1 MSTMKQPVFRGSA
14 AAMIT
19 PFDRAGELD
28 FQALGVQIDR
38 QLAAGTSALVMC
50 ATTGE
55 CATLSDGEWE
65 RVLAFTLQRVC
76 GRIPVVAGVGR
87 NDTRRTVLLCKR
99 AKSLGA
105 QGTLA
110 VTPYYNKTTQEGLI
124 RHYETAADAAD
135 LPMILYNV
143 PSRTGMSISAETYAR
158 LAKHP
163 NIFGTKEA
171 SGDFG
176 LMLKIKALCPP
187 DFALYSGNDDHIV
200 PILSLGG
207 VGVIST
213 MANVIPAETQQICDL
228 WEQNDREGAAKL
240 QIRCQP
246 LIQALFREV
255 NPIPVKSAMAML
267 GLDSGY
273 VRQPLTEIGS
283 AAREELRQA
292 LVSFGLL

>member
-1 MSTMKQPVFRGSA
+1 MKQPVFRGSA

-28 FQALGVQIDR
+28 FCALGVQIDR
-38 QLAAGTSALVMC
+38 QLTAGTAALVMC

-65 RVLAFTLQRVC
+65 RILDFALQRVC
-76 GRIPVVAGVGR
+76 GRVPVLAGVGR
-87 NDTRRTVLLCKR
+87 NDTRHTLLLCKR
-99 AKSLGA
+99 AKALGA

-110 VTPYYNKTTQEGLI
+110 VTPYYNKTTQTGLI
-124 RHYETAADAAD
+124 RHYETAADGAD

-143 PSRTGMSISAETYAR
+143 PSRTGMSITAETYAE

-163 NIFGTKEA
+163 NIVGTKEA
-171 SGDFG
+171 SGDFS
-176 LMLKIKALCPP
+176 LMLKIKARCPR

-213 MANVIPAETQQICDL
+213 MANVIPAETQKIYTL
-228 WEQNDREGAAKL
+228 WEQGQREASAEL
-240 QIRCQP
+240 QIGCQKV
-246 LIQALFREV
+246 IQALFREV
-255 NPIPVKSAMAML
+255 NPIPVKAAMEIL

-273 VRQPLTEIGS
+273 VRQPLTCISES
-283 AAREELRQA
+283 AREELRQA
-292 LVSFGLL
+292 LCAFGLL

>member
-1 MSTMKQPVFRGSA
+1 MKKPLFTGA
-14 AAMIT
+14 CTALIT
-19 PFDRAGELD
+19 PFSNGKVNLSMLKKLLQRQMDAG
-28 FQALGVQIDR
+28 I
-38 QLAAGTSALVMC
+38 GTVVLC
-50 ATTGE
+50 GTTGE
-55 CATLSDGEWE
+55 SPTLSLDEKLSIFRCAKDYCGSGCTIIAGTGSNSTCHAVELSRAAEACGVDG
-65 RVLAFTLQRVC
+65 LL
-76 GRIPVVAGVGR
+76 VV
-87 NDTRRTVLLCKR
+87 
-99 AKSLGA
+99 S
-105 QGTLA
+105 
-110 VTPYYNKTTQEGLI
+110 PYYNKATPEGLFA
-124 RHYETAADAAD
+124 HYSAIAGAVQI
-135 LPMILYNV
+135 PVILYNV
-143 PSRTGMSISAETYAR
+143 PSRTGMSVSAETYAR

-200 PILSLGG
+200 PVLSLGG

-255 NPIPVKSAMAML
+255 NPIPVKAAMAML

-292 LVSFGLL
+292 MGSLGLL

>member
-1 MSTMKQPVFRGSA
+1 MTQPVFRGSA

-19 PFDRAGELD
+19 PFDRAGEIDL
-28 FQALGVQIDR
+28 QALGGQIDR
-38 QLAAGTSALVMC
+38 QIAAGTAALVMC

-65 RVLAFTLQRVC
+65 RVLDFTLQRVC
-76 GRIPVVAGVGR
+76 GRIPVLAGVGR
-87 NDTRRTVLLCKR
+87 NDTRHTVILCKR
-99 AKSLGA
+99 AKKLGA

-110 VTPYYNKTTQEGLI
+110 VTPYYNKTTQAGLI
-124 RHYETAADAAD
+124 RHYETAADSAD

-143 PSRTGMSISAETYAR
+143 PSRTGMSISAETYAE

-163 NIFGTKEA
+163 NIVGTKEA
-171 SGDFG
+171 SGDFS
-176 LMLKIKALCPP
+176 LMLKVKALCPP
-187 DFALYSGNDDHIV
+187 DFLLYSGNDDHIV

-213 MANVIPAETQQICDL
+213 MANVIPAETQNICAL
-228 WEQNDREGAAKL
+228 WEAGEHRAAAEL
-240 QIRCQP
+240 QARCQP

-255 NPIPVKSAMAML
+255 NPIPIKAAMEML

-273 VRQPLTEIGS
+273 VRQPLTTIGE
-283 AAREELRQA
+283 AARKELHLA
-292 LVSFGLL
+292 LCAFGLL

>member
-1 MSTMKQPVFRGSA
+1 MKKQPVFRGSA

-28 FQALGVQIDR
+28 FQRLGVQIDR
-38 QLAAGTSALVMC
+38 QIRAGTAALVMC

-65 RVLAFTLQRVC
+65 RILDFTLQRVG
-76 GRIPVVAGVGR
+76 GRVPVLAGVGR
-87 NDTRRTVLLCKR
+87 NDTRHTVLLCKR
-99 AKSLGA
+99 AQSLGA

-110 VTPYYNKTTQEGLI
+110 VTPYYNKTTQAGLI
-124 RHYETAADAAD
+124 RHYERAADSAD
-135 LPMILYNV
+135 IPMILYNV
-143 PSRTGMSISAETYAR
+143 PSRTGMSIQAETYAE

-163 NIFGTKEA
+163 NIVGTKEA
-171 SGDFG
+171 SGDFS
-176 LMLKIKALCPP
+176 LMLQIKALCPS

-213 MANVIPAETQQICDL
+213 MANVIPAETQQICQL
-228 WEQNDREGAAKL
+228 WEQGDTEGAAAL
-240 QIRCQP
+240 QIRCQK
-246 LIQALFREV
+246 LIRALFREV
-255 NPIPVKSAMAML
+255 NPIPVKAAMALL

-273 VRQPLTEIGS
+273 VRQPLTGIGDM
-283 AAREELRQA
+283 AGEELRQA
-292 LVSFGLL
+292 MCDFGLL

>member
-1 MSTMKQPVFRGSA
+1 MCDMKQPVFRGSA

-19 PFDRAGELD
+19 PFDRGGEVDL
-28 FQALGVQIDR
+28 QTLGRQIER
-38 QLAAGTSALVMC
+38 QIAAGTAALVMC

-65 RVLAFTLQRVC
+65 RILDYTVHRVEGRVPVLA
-76 GRIPVVAGVGR
+76 GIGR
-87 NDTRRTVLLCKR
+87 NDTRRTVLLCR
-99 AKSLGA
+99 QARRLGA

-110 VTPYYNKTTQEGLI
+110 VTPYYNKTTQKGLI
-124 RHYETAADAAD
+124 RHYETVADAAD

-143 PSRTGMSISAETYAR
+143 PSRTGMSISAETYAQ

-163 NIFGTKEA
+163 NIVGTKEA
-171 SGDFG
+171 SGDFS
-176 LMLKIKALCPP
+176 LLLKIKALCPA

-200 PILSLGG
+200 PILALGG

-213 MANVIPAETQQICDL
+213 MANVIPEQTQMICRC
-228 WEQNDREGAAKL
+228 WQNNDREGAAKL
-240 QIRCQP
+240 QIRCQG

-255 NPIPVKSAMAML
+255 NPIPVKAAMAML

-273 VRQPLTEIGS
+273 VRQPLTDMGEH
-283 AAREELRQA
+283 AREELRQA
-292 LVSFGLL
+292 MADFGLL

>member
-1 MSTMKQPVFRGSA
+1 MKQPVFRGSA

-19 PFDRAGELD
+19 PFDRAGEIDL
-28 FQALGVQIDR
+28 QTLGSQIDR
-38 QLAAGTSALVMC
+38 QIAAGTAALVMC

-65 RVLAFTLQRVC
+65 RVVDFTLQRV
-76 GRIPVVAGVGR
+76 GGKLPVLAGVGR
-87 NDTRRTVLLCKR
+87 NDTRHTVILCKR
-99 AKSLGA
+99 AKKLGA

-110 VTPYYNKTTQEGLI
+110 VTPYYNKTTQTGLI
-124 RHYETAADAAD
+124 RHYETAADSAD

-143 PSRTGMSISAETYAR
+143 PSRTGMSIAAETYAE

-163 NIFGTKEA
+163 NIVGTKEA
-171 SGDFG
+171 SGDFS
-176 LMLKIKALCPP
+176 LMLKIKALCPD

-207 VGVIST
+207 AGVIST
-213 MANVIPAETQQICDL
+213 MANVIPAETQKICTL
-228 WEQNDREGAAKL
+228 WEDGEHSAAAEL
-240 QIRCQP
+240 QAHCQP

-255 NPIPVKSAMAML
+255 NPIPVKAAMEML

-273 VRQPLTEIGS
+273 VRQPLTDIGDG
-283 AAREELRQA
+283 ARKELRQA
-292 LVSFGLL
+292 LCAFGLL